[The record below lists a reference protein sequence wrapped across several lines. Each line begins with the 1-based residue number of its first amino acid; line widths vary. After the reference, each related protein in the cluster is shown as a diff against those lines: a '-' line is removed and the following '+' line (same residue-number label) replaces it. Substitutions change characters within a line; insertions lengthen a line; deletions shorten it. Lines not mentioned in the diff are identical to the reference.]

1 MTPTITNHVVPLDR
15 VIVADQKNIVIETI
29 KKAEREEGIIV
40 RLYECF
46 GRQTSVNVSVAFGY
60 LEAFECDML
69 ENAFSKTDIQDLNF
83 TPFEVKTILLTLN
96 AEDRKQ

>member
-1 MTPTITNHVVPLDR
+1 MAPTISNHLISFEQ

-46 GRQTSVNVSVAFGY
+46 GRQTRVKVSVAFGY
-60 LEAFECDML
+60 KETFECDML
-69 ENAFSKTDIQDLNF
+69 ENAMSKTDLQDLNF

-96 AEDRKQ
+96 AEARKL